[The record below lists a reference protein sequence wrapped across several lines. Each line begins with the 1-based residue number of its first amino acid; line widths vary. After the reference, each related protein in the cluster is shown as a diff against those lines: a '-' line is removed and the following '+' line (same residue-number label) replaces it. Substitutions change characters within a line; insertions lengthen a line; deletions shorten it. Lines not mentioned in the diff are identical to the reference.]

1 MSSPTSM
8 TRSER
13 GSAVAEFAVA
23 MPAVLLVLA
32 TALGGLQL
40 AGLQLR
46 AQDAAADAA
55 RSYARG
61 DPGGVVT
68 ARLARQLPGA
78 GLTRFGRA
86 DLVCVRI
93 TAAPTGP
100 IARLGIRVSAS
111 SCAMDGGR

>member
-1 MSSPTSM
+1 
-8 TRSER
+8 
-13 GSAVAEFAVA
+13 VAEFAVA

-32 TALGGLQL
+32 TALGGVQL

-61 DPGGVVT
+61 DRAGAVS

-78 GLTRFGRA
+78 GVTRFGRD
-86 DLVCVRI
+86 DLVCARV
-93 TAAPTGP
+93 TVAPTGP
-100 IARLGIRVSAS
+100 IARLGIVVSAS
-111 SCAMDGGR
+111 SCALAGGR